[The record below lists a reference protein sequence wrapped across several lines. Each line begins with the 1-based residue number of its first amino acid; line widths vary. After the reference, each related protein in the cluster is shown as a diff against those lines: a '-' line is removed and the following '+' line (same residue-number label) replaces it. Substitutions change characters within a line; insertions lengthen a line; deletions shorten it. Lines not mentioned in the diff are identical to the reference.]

1 MEPSEP
7 VPFPEPSSGDPEPEL
22 LGRMAQAILYLA
34 EHGDPYPSLAAVAQQ
49 VGLSLHRLRQ
59 TLRHWLN
66 IDPEC
71 FLQYLTVDH
80 ARQALVESQR
90 VLDAAFAAGRS
101 APGGRHRLRVAVA
114 AVGPGA
120 YRTRD
125 PGPTIRY
132 GTGLSPFGPAL
143 VAVTPQGICGL
154 AFTDSPGS
162 YRAAL
167 ERLRRTWPQALFQED
182 PPRAQAILARIFH
195 LQPLLDPP
203 LHLHVRGTHFQ
214 SRVWKAL
221 LRIPPAAV
229 ISYGDLARRMG
240 LPRQAARA
248 VGRAVA
254 DNPVAYLV
262 PCHRVLRNTGV
273 VSGYRWGRARK
284 RALLAWEAARLQEE
298 RRPGPDRPQP

>member
-1 MEPSEP
+1 MAPSEP
-7 VPFPEPSSGDPEPEL
+7 TPFPEAWPGDSDPQL
-22 LGRMAQAILYLA
+22 LGRMVQAILHLA
-34 EHGDPYPSLAAVAQQ
+34 ERGAPYPSLAAVAQQ
-49 VGLSLHRLRQ
+49 VGLSLHHLRQ
-59 TLRHWLN
+59 TFRRWLG

-71 FLQYLTVDH
+71 FLQYLTADH
-80 ARQALVESQR
+80 AKQALAESQS
-90 VLDAAFAAGRS
+90 VLEAAFAAGRS
-101 APGGRHRLRVAVA
+101 APGGRHRLRVTMEAVR
-114 AVGPGA
+114 PGA
-120 YRTRD
+120 CRTRGH
-125 PGPTIRY
+125 GPTIRY

-182 PPRAQAILARIFH
+182 PPWAQAILVRIFH

-298 RRPGPDRPQP
+298 RRPGPERPQP